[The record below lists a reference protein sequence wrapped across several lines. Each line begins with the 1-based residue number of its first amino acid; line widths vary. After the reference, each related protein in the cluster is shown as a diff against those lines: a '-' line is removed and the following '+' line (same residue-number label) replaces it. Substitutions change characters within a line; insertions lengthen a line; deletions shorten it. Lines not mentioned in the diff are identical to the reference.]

1 MSVLKVVLLPV
12 HPPKLHLLKM
22 TLWSLSHVKGIY
34 VKILCHRCS
43 ESDIAAIKMY
53 HSAIEF
59 FKISND
65 NTDSNLSVRLN
76 RAKIGFDIGTIFY
89 RIDAGDII
97 HMDKFAYGAENEA
110 LTTHNALIKY
120 PNGFKVVKYRGLL
133 NQLVKNRLVHSSFI
147 FSNSDYDEEVTLAQ
161 DYVLSLSKILQN
173 KHCHIGRIL
182 VVKNMTMAGNTIKN
196 RALSIRGTI
205 YGKKRLLNKWI
216 YYPSVLIDYF
226 KLCLLKL
233 KT

>member
-133 NQLVKNRLVHSSFI
+133 NQLVKKPLSSQQLHI
-147 FSNSDYDEEVTLAQ
+147 FQ
-161 DYVLSLSKILQN
+161 
-173 KHCHIGRIL
+173 
-182 VVKNMTMAGNTIKN
+182 
-196 RALSIRGTI
+196 
-205 YGKKRLLNKWI
+205 
-216 YYPSVLIDYF
+216 
-226 KLCLLKL
+226 
-233 KT
+233 